1 MALARSPLAPETF
14 PDLPPIAGVRVA
26 GQAVGLKKTGARDL
40 FLAVVD
46 PGATVAGVFTRSLC
60 ASAPVEDRKSTRL
73 NSSTNAHLVCRL
85 LLDKNKNS
93 RSAHKPLAY
102 NHDHTHIQTM
112 RKITT

>member
-46 PGATVAGVFTRSLC
+46 PGATVAVLFTRSLFPSPPVEWC
-60 ASAPVEDRKSTRL
+60 RQALHRASASSLVAISATPISLPHIARL
-73 NSSTNAHLVCRL
+73 TARTSVIYQL
-85 LLDKNKNS
+85 
-93 RSAHKPLAY
+93 
-102 NHDHTHIQTM
+102 
-112 RKITT
+112 

>member
-1 MALARSPLAPETF
+1 MALARWPLAPETF

-60 ASAPVEDRKSTRL
+60 ASAPVEWCRQALHQGSARVIVAHSG
-73 NSSTNAHLVCRL
+73 NSKAFTGRAGE
-85 LLDKNKNS
+85 
-93 RSAHKPLAY
+93 
-102 NHDHTHIQTM
+102 
-112 RKITT
+112 ITVEIGRASWREEGV